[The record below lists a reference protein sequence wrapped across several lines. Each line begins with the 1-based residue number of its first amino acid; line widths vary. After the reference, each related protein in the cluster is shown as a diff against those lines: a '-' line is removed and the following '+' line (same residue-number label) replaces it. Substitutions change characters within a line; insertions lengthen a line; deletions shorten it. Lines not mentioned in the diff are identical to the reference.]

1 MKICSFIFTHSIV
14 STKST
19 TTTKRPMELRANT
32 SHSISLQCISIEQ
45 TPVQSTPSLASLD
58 ISGSVPYSTV
68 CLRFERTFVI
78 KCIARASWRSAST
91 RLPPSNES
99 IIFNFDFLFSFLYF
113 LSLSH
118 AIYPF
123 VGIHVHFSVVS
134 LLTQMKIE
142 RKKRVHLHHNF
153 VVRNMM
159 DAGMH

>member
-1 MKICSFIFTHSIV
+1 MASLLCLGCRPTFFSIFYVAYLWKYARSYLPIQ
-14 STKST
+14 SSQRRAQQQQ
-19 TTTKRPMELRANT
+19 KRPMELRANT

-113 LSLSH
+113 LSLSLTLS
-118 AIYPF
+118 
-123 VGIHVHFSVVS
+123 IHS
-134 LLTQMKIE
+134 LVFTCIFQWF
-142 RKKRVHLHHNF
+142 RC
-153 VVRNMM
+153 
-159 DAGMH
+159 